1 MKSMP
6 TVSVVI
12 PAYNEQDTIEK
23 CLSSFLHQTVRP
35 LEVIVVDNRSTDETA
50 ARVRAFTQ
58 EHAEELN
65 VRLLK
70 QFDAQGIIPTRD
82 YGMARAK
89 GDIVGRIDADSTLD
103 DGWVEAVQEG
113 FADPSVAAA
122 SGPVVYHDMPAPN
135 VGFRADNQI
144 RSTLDKLAK
153 SHRFLF
159 GSNMAVRRSVWNV
172 IVPHLCEDKEDK
184 MHEDIDIALHLHLE
198 GYKVVYL
205 PDMIGGMSARR
216 LEDSPKDFYRYV
228 MRFEN
233 TYKAHDIKSATARI
247 PIFIYLTTYFPT
259 KFLRFIYDG
268 DEQKFTFDKFRDM
281 INRHR
286 GDKPDDEIVI

>member
-1 MKSMP
+1 MP

>member
-89 GDIVGRIDADSTLD
+89 GDVVGRIDADSTLE

-233 TYKAHDIKSATARI
+233 TYKAHNIKSATARI

>member
-1 MKSMP
+1 MP
-6 TVSVVI
+6 TVSGVI

-89 GDIVGRIDADSTLD
+89 GDVVGRIDADSTLE

-233 TYKAHDIKSATARI
+233 TYKAHNIKSATARI